1 MSTDDLEEMA
11 SLLGDPRVMEHYP
24 HPKDREEAAEWIDRN
39 QRRYATDG
47 FGLWIIET
55 HDGEFLGDC
64 GLTWQKLHSS
74 IELEVGYHVKT
85 SAQNLGFATEAAA
98 TCRDFADNYA
108 LTSRLV
114 SIIHRDNR
122 PSKRVAAKI
131 GMHLDHTLRHSSQV
145 HLVYAIDL

>member
-1 MSTDDLEEMA
+1 MSTDDLDEMA

-24 HPKDREEAAEWIDRN
+24 HPKDRAETAEWIDRN
-39 QRRYATDG
+39 QRRSATDG

-98 TCRDFADNYA
+98 ACRDFAGTHA
-108 LTSRLV
+108 LASCLV

-131 GMHLDHTLRHSSQV
+131 GMDLDHTLRHSSPV